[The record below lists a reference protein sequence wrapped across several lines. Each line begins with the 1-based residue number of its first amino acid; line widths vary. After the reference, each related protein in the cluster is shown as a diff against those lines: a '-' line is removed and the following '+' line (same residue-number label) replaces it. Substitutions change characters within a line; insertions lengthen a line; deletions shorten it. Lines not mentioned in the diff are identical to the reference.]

1 MPANHS
7 PAELLLRDMQ
17 GASLVIEPLT
27 DRILY
32 ANPACCRLL
41 GWRLEVLLEQRA
53 SRLWAHDLGALVT
66 FTEEVQ
72 VRGQAWRN
80 GLGLLDHNGEHLE
93 VEISGSHL
101 QHDDGPLL
109 GLLIQ
114 PRGQLDGLRG
124 LAEAERYQR
133 RGLLEWQGVERI
145 FRQFERENQLILG
158 AAGEGIYGVNCNGD
172 TTFVNPAAE
181 RILGW
186 HAEDL
191 IGHSIHDLIH
201 HHHPD
206 GNVYDGHTCPIY
218 AAFNDGEVHQVADEV
233 FWTKDGKPIP
243 VEYTSTPLRDDGELV
258 GAVVV
263 FRDISERLETER
275 RLRQAL
281 SEVQQLKQRLELENA
296 YLQEE
301 IRGEYA
307 QHDLVGRSAAMQQV
321 IHQIALVAP
330 TSANVLITGES
341 GTGKE
346 LIARAIHGNSGLSS
360 RPLIRVNCAAV
371 PRELFE
377 SEFFGHIRGAFTGAI
392 SDRVGRF
399 ELADGG
405 TLFLDEVGEIPLEL
419 QSKLLRVLQEQQL
432 ERVGDNRTRQVDVRV
447 IAATNRDLRKEVRAG
462 RFREDLYFRLNVFP
476 IESAPLRQRPE
487 DIPAL
492 AQHFLSSACRKLNR
506 QQPSLRLA
514 DIQRLQAYNWPGNIR
529 ELENLIE
536 RAVIISPGSRLQLDL
551 PSEKTSESI
560 AAQPAAQ
567 ETQILT
573 QGEQRRQLRENL
585 IAALTACAGKISGK
599 DGAARLL
606 ELKPTTLRSRLE
618 SFAIDPRDYKP
629 QSRRLQSHRLAEN
642 QTPR

>member
-1 MPANHS
+1 MPDPTAAS
-7 PAELLLRDMQ
+7 QLLMQ
-17 GASLVIEPLT
+17 HMQSASLVIDATL
-27 DRILY
+27 DRILH
-32 ANPACCRLL
+32 ANPACCALL
-41 GWRLEVLLEQRA
+41 GWPLDELLALRA

-72 VRGQAWRN
+72 VRGNAWRD
-80 GLGLLDHNGEHLE
+80 GLGLLHHDGERLE
-93 VEISGSHL
+93 VEIEGSRL
-101 QHDDGPLL
+101 THDGTTLL

-114 PRGQLDGLRG
+114 QRRRLDALRG

-133 RGLLEWQGVERI
+133 QGLLEWQGVERI
-145 FRQFERENQLILG
+145 FRQFERQNQLILG
-158 AAGEGIYGVNCNGD
+158 AAGEGIYGVNRNGE

-186 HAEDL
+186 RADDL
-191 IGHSIHDLIH
+191 IGHNIHDLIH

-206 GNVYDGHTCPIY
+206 GSTYDGHTCPIY

-233 FWTKDGKPIP
+233 FWNKDGKPIP
-243 VEYTSTPLRDDGELV
+243 VDYTSTPLRDDGELV

-321 IHQIALVAP
+321 IHQIELVAP
-330 TSANVLITGES
+330 TGANVLITGES

-346 LIARAIHGNSGLSS
+346 LIARAIHDNSGRSR

-377 SEFFGHIRGAFTGAI
+377 SEFFGHIRGAFTGALN
-392 SDRVGRF
+392 DRVGRF

-432 ERVGDNRTRQVDVRV
+432 ERVGDTRTRQVDVRV
-447 IAATNRDLRKEVRAG
+447 IAATNRDLRQEVRAG

-487 DIPAL
+487 DIPPL
-492 AQHFLSSACRKLNR
+492 AQHFLSRACRQLNR
-506 QQPSLRLA
+506 PEPSLRLA
-514 DIQRLQAYNWPGNIR
+514 DIQRLQAYSWPGNIR

-536 RAVIISPGSRLQLDL
+536 RAVIISPGTRLRLDL
-551 PSEKTSESI
+551 PNDSGNDAPS
-560 AAQPAAQ
+560 QPQVEQ
-567 ETQILT
+567 EMRIFT
-573 QGEQRRQLRENL
+573 QGEQRRQMRENL
-585 IAALTACAGKISGK
+585 IAALKACAGRISGK

-618 SFAIDPRDYKP
+618 SFAIDPRDYRP
-629 QSRRLQSHRLAEN
+629 RRSQPRRYETS

>member
-7 PAELLLRDMQ
+7 PAELMLRDMH

-41 GWRLEVLLEQRA
+41 GWRLEALLEQRA

-93 VEISGSHL
+93 VEISGSRL
-101 QHDDGPLL
+101 QHDHGPLL

-191 IGHSIHDLIH
+191 IGHNIHDLIH

-346 LIARAIHGNSGLSS
+346 LIARAIHDNSGLSS

-492 AQHFLSSACRKLNR
+492 AQHFLSSVCRKLNR
-506 QQPSLRLA
+506 PQPSLRLA

-536 RAVIISPGSRLQLDL
+536 RAVIISPGTRLQLDL
-551 PSEKTSESI
+551 PSEKTSEII

-618 SFAIDPRDYKP
+618 SFAIDPRDFKP
-629 QSRRLQSHRLAEN
+629 QPRRLKLRGHEGN

>member
-1 MPANHS
+1 MPDPNAAS
-7 PAELLLRDMQ
+7 QLLLQHMQ
-17 GASLVIEPLT
+17 SASLVIDAT
-27 DRILY
+27 HDRILH
-32 ANPACCRLL
+32 ANPACCALL
-41 GWRLEVLLEQRA
+41 GWPLDELLALRA

-72 VRGQAWRN
+72 VRGNAWRD
-80 GLGLLDHNGEHLE
+80 GLGLLHRDGERLE
-93 VEISGSHL
+93 VEIDGSRL
-101 QHDDGPLL
+101 EHDDVSLL

-114 PRGQLDGLRG
+114 QRRRLDALRG

-133 RGLLEWQGVERI
+133 QGLLEWQGVERI
-145 FRQFERENQLILG
+145 FRQFERQNQLILG
-158 AAGEGIYGVNCNGD
+158 AAGEGIYGVNRNGE

-186 HAEDL
+186 RADDL
-191 IGHSIHDLIH
+191 IGHNIHDLIH

-206 GNVYDGHTCPIY
+206 GSMYDGHTCPIY

-233 FWTKDGKPIP
+233 FWNKDGKPIP
-243 VEYTSTPLRDDGELV
+243 VDYTSTPLRDDGELV

-321 IHQIALVAP
+321 IHQIELVAP
-330 TSANVLITGES
+330 TGANVLITGES

-346 LIARAIHGNSGLSS
+346 LIARAIHDNSGRSR

-377 SEFFGHIRGAFTGAI
+377 SEFFGHIRGAFTGALN
-392 SDRVGRF
+392 DRVGRF

-432 ERVGDNRTRQVDVRV
+432 ERVGDTRTRQVDVRV
-447 IAATNRDLRKEVRAG
+447 IAATNRDLRQEVRAG

-487 DIPAL
+487 DIPPL
-492 AQHFLSSACRKLNR
+492 AQHFLSRACRQLNR
-506 QQPSLRLA
+506 PEPSLRLA
-514 DIQRLQAYNWPGNIR
+514 DIQRLQAYSWPGNIR

-536 RAVIISPGSRLQLDL
+536 RAVIISPGTRLRLDL
-551 PSEKTSESI
+551 PNDNGNDVPS
-560 AAQPAAQ
+560 QPQVEQ
-567 ETQILT
+567 EMRIFT
-573 QGEQRRQLRENL
+573 QGEQRQQMRENL
-585 IAALTACAGKISGK
+585 IAALKACAGRISGK

-618 SFAIDPRDYKP
+618 SFAIDPRDYRP
-629 QSRRLQSHRLAEN
+629 RRSQPRRYETS

>member
-1 MPANHS
+1 MPDPNATS
-7 PAELLLRDMQ
+7 QLLLQHMQ
-17 GASLVIEPLT
+17 SASLVIDPIH
-27 DRILY
+27 DRILH
-32 ANPACCRLL
+32 ANPACCALL
-41 GWRLEVLLEQRA
+41 GWPLDELLAQRA

-72 VRGQAWRN
+72 VRGAAWRD
-80 GLGLLDHNGEHLE
+80 GLGLLHRDGEPLE
-93 VEISGSHL
+93 VEIDGSRL
-101 QHDDGPLL
+101 EHDGASLL

-114 PRGQLDGLRG
+114 QRRRLDALRG

-133 RGLLEWQGVERI
+133 QGLLEWQGVERI
-145 FRQFERENQLILG
+145 FRQFERQNQLILG
-158 AAGEGIYGVNCNGD
+158 AAGEGIYGVNRNGE

-186 HAEDL
+186 RADDL
-191 IGHSIHDLIH
+191 IGHNIHDLIH

-206 GNVYDGHTCPIY
+206 GSTYDGHTCPIY

-233 FWTKDGKPIP
+233 FWNKDGKPIP
-243 VEYTSTPLRDDGELV
+243 VDYTSTPLRDDGELV

-321 IHQIALVAP
+321 IHQIELVAP
-330 TSANVLITGES
+330 TGANVLITGES

-346 LIARAIHGNSGLSS
+346 LIARAIHDNSGRSR
-360 RPLIRVNCAAV
+360 RPLIRVNCAAL

-377 SEFFGHIRGAFTGAI
+377 SEFFGHIRGAFTGALN
-392 SDRVGRF
+392 DRVGRF

-447 IAATNRDLRKEVRAG
+447 IAATNRDLRQEVRAG

-487 DIPAL
+487 DIPPL
-492 AQHFLSSACRKLNR
+492 AQHFLSRACRQLNR
-506 QQPSLRLA
+506 PEPSLRLA
-514 DIQRLQAYNWPGNIR
+514 DIQRLQAYSWPGNIR

-536 RAVIISPGSRLQLDL
+536 RAVIISPGTRLRLDL
-551 PSEKTSESI
+551 PNDNGNDAPSRP
-560 AAQPAAQ
+560 PAEQ
-567 ETQILT
+567 EMRIFT
-573 QGEQRRQLRENL
+573 QGEQRRQMRENL
-585 IAALTACAGKISGK
+585 IAALTACAGRISGK

-618 SFAIDPRDYKP
+618 SFAIDPRDYRP
-629 QSRRLQSHRLAEN
+629 GRSQPRRYETN

>member
-1 MPANHS
+1 MPDARTSAALFFQQMHIPCLIIA
-7 PAELLLRDMQ
+7 PA
-17 GASLVIEPLT
+17 S
-27 DRILY
+27 DRILH
-32 ANPACCRLL
+32 ANAAACRLL
-41 GWRLEVLLEQRA
+41 GWSDQALPAQRA
-53 SRLWAHDLGALVT
+53 SRLWAHDLGGLVT

-72 VRGQAWRN
+72 VRGHAWRDE
-80 GLGLLDHNGEHLE
+80 LGVQNCNAQRLE
-93 VEISGSHL
+93 VEISGSSL
-101 QHDDGPLL
+101 ESNDEALL

-114 PRGQLDGLRG
+114 ERRQLDGLRG

-133 RGLLEWQGVERI
+133 RGLLEWRGVERI
-145 FRQFERENQLILG
+145 FHQFERQNQLILG
-158 AAGEGIYGVNCNGD
+158 AAGEGIYGVNRKGE

-206 GNVYDGHTCPIY
+206 GSNYDGHTCPIY

-233 FWTKDGKPIP
+233 FWSKDGKPIP
-243 VEYTSTPLRDDGELV
+243 VEYTSTPLRDDGEPL
-258 GAVVV
+258 GAVVA
-263 FRDISERLETER
+263 FRYISARLESER

-281 SEVQQLKQRLELENA
+281 SEVQQLQQRLELENA

-301 IRGEYA
+301 IRGDYA
-307 QHDLVGRSAAMQQV
+307 QHNLVGRSAAMQQV
-321 IHQIALVAP
+321 IRQIELVAP
-330 TSANVLITGES
+330 TGANVLISGES

-346 LIARAIHGNSGLSS
+346 LIARAIHDNSGRRS

-371 PRELFE
+371 PRDLFE

-392 SDRVGRF
+392 NDRVGRF

-432 ERVGDNRTRQVDVRV
+432 ERVGDTRTRQVDVRV
-447 IAATNRDLRKEVRAG
+447 IAATNRDLRHEVRDG

-476 IESAPLRQRPE
+476 IESAPLRQRLE

-492 AQHFLSSACRKLNR
+492 AQHFLSRVCRQLNR
-506 QQPSLRLA
+506 PQPSLRLA
-514 DIQRLQAYNWPGNIR
+514 DIQRLQAYSWPGNIR

-536 RAVIISPGSRLQLDL
+536 RAMIISPGTRLRLDL
-551 PSEKTSESI
+551 PSDGG
-560 AAQPAAQ
+560 AAHMTAPPADQDAR
-567 ETQILT
+567 ILT
-573 QGEQRRQLRENL
+573 QGEQRKQLRDNL
-585 IAALTACAGKISGK
+585 IAALTACAGKVSGK

-629 QSRRLQSHRLAEN
+629 QPRRPKTA
-642 QTPR
+642 

>member
-1 MPANHS
+1 MPDPTAAS
-7 PAELLLRDMQ
+7 QLLMQ
-17 GASLVIEPLT
+17 HMQSASLVIDAT
-27 DRILY
+27 HDRILH
-32 ANPACCRLL
+32 ANPACCALL
-41 GWRLEVLLEQRA
+41 GWPLDELLALRA
-53 SRLWAHDLGALVT
+53 SRLCAHDLGALVT

-72 VRGQAWRN
+72 VRGNAWRD
-80 GLGLLDHNGEHLE
+80 GLELLHRDGERLK
-93 VEISGSHL
+93 VEIDGSRL
-101 QHDDGPLL
+101 THDGTTLL

-114 PRGQLDGLRG
+114 QRRRLDALRG

-133 RGLLEWQGVERI
+133 QGLLEWQGVERI
-145 FRQFERENQLILG
+145 FRQFERQNQLILG
-158 AAGEGIYGVNCNGD
+158 AAGEGIYGVNRNGE

-186 HAEDL
+186 RADDL
-191 IGHSIHDLIH
+191 IGHNIHDLIH

-206 GNVYDGHTCPIY
+206 GSTYDGHTCPIY

-233 FWTKDGKPIP
+233 FWNKDGKPIP
-243 VEYTSTPLRDDGELV
+243 VDYTSTPLRDDGELV

-321 IHQIALVAP
+321 IHQIELVAP
-330 TSANVLITGES
+330 TGANVLITGES

-346 LIARAIHGNSGLSS
+346 LIARAIHDNSGRSR

-377 SEFFGHIRGAFTGAI
+377 SEFFGHIRGAFTGALN
-392 SDRVGRF
+392 DRVGRF

-432 ERVGDNRTRQVDVRV
+432 ERVGDTRTRQVDVRV
-447 IAATNRDLRKEVRAG
+447 IAATNRDLRQEVRAG

-487 DIPAL
+487 DIPPL
-492 AQHFLSSACRKLNR
+492 AQHFLSRACRQLNR
-506 QQPSLRLA
+506 PEPSLRLA
-514 DIQRLQAYNWPGNIR
+514 DIQRLQAYSWPGNIR

-536 RAVIISPGSRLQLDL
+536 RAVIISPGTRLRLDL
-551 PSEKTSESI
+551 PNDSGNDAPS
-560 AAQPAAQ
+560 QPQVEQ
-567 ETQILT
+567 EMRIFT
-573 QGEQRRQLRENL
+573 QGEQRRQMRENL
-585 IAALTACAGKISGK
+585 IAALKACAGRISGK

-618 SFAIDPRDYKP
+618 SFAIDPRDYRP
-629 QSRRLQSHRLAEN
+629 RRSQPRRYETS

>member
-1 MPANHS
+1 MPDPNAAS
-7 PAELLLRDMQ
+7 QLLLQHMQ
-17 GASLVIEPLT
+17 SASLVIDPIH
-27 DRILY
+27 DRILH
-32 ANPACCRLL
+32 ANPACCALL
-41 GWRLEVLLEQRA
+41 DWPLDELLALRA

-72 VRGQAWRN
+72 VRGNAWRD
-80 GLGLLDHNGEHLE
+80 GLGLLRRDGERLE
-93 VEISGSHL
+93 VEIDGSRL
-101 QHDDGPLL
+101 EHDGVILL

-114 PRGQLDGLRG
+114 QRRRLDALRG

-133 RGLLEWQGVERI
+133 QGLLEWQGVERI
-145 FRQFERENQLILG
+145 FRQFERQNQLILG
-158 AAGEGIYGVNCNGD
+158 AAGEGIYGVNRNGE

-186 HAEDL
+186 RADDL
-191 IGHSIHDLIH
+191 IGHNIHDLIH

-206 GNVYDGHTCPIY
+206 GSTYDGHTCPIY

-233 FWTKDGKPIP
+233 FWNKDGKPIP
-243 VEYTSTPLRDDGELV
+243 VDYTSTPLRDDGELV

-321 IHQIALVAP
+321 IHQIELVAP
-330 TSANVLITGES
+330 TGANVLITGES

-346 LIARAIHGNSGLSS
+346 LIARAIHDNSGRSR

-377 SEFFGHIRGAFTGAI
+377 SEFFGHIRGAFTGALN
-392 SDRVGRF
+392 DRVGRF

-432 ERVGDNRTRQVDVRV
+432 ERVGDTRTRQVDVRV
-447 IAATNRDLRKEVRAG
+447 IAATNRDLRQEVRAG

-487 DIPAL
+487 DIPPL
-492 AQHFLSSACRKLNR
+492 AQHFLSRACRQLNR
-506 QQPSLRLA
+506 PEPSLRLA
-514 DIQRLQAYNWPGNIR
+514 DIQRLQAYSWPGNIR

-536 RAVIISPGSRLQLDL
+536 RAVIISPGTRLRLDL
-551 PSEKTSESI
+551 PNDNGNDAPSRPPVE
-560 AAQPAAQ
+560 Q
-567 ETQILT
+567 EMRIFT
-573 QGEQRRQLRENL
+573 QGEQRRQMRENL
-585 IAALTACAGKISGK
+585 IAALTACAGRISGK

-618 SFAIDPRDYKP
+618 SFAIDPRDYRP
-629 QSRRLQSHRLAEN
+629 GRSQPRRYETN

>member
-1 MPANHS
+1 MPDPNAAS
-7 PAELLLRDMQ
+7 QLLLQHMQ
-17 GASLVIEPLT
+17 SASLVIDPIH
-27 DRILY
+27 DRILH
-32 ANPACCRLL
+32 ANPACCALL
-41 GWRLEVLLEQRA
+41 GWPLDELLAQRA

-72 VRGQAWRN
+72 VRGNAWRD
-80 GLGLLDHNGEHLE
+80 GLGLLHRDGERLE
-93 VEISGSHL
+93 VEIEGSRL
-101 QHDDGPLL
+101 EHDGTILL

-114 PRGQLDGLRG
+114 QRRRLDALRG

-133 RGLLEWQGVERI
+133 QGLLEWQGVERI
-145 FRQFERENQLILG
+145 FRQFERQNQLILG
-158 AAGEGIYGVNCNGD
+158 AAGEGIYGVNRNGE

-186 HAEDL
+186 RADDL
-191 IGHSIHDLIH
+191 IGHNIHDLIH

-206 GNVYDGHTCPIY
+206 GSTYDGHTCPIY

-233 FWTKDGKPIP
+233 FWNKAGKPIP
-243 VEYTSTPLRDDGELV
+243 VDYTSTPLRDDGELV

-281 SEVQQLKQRLELENA
+281 REVQQLKQRLELENA

-321 IHQIALVAP
+321 IHQIELVAP
-330 TSANVLITGES
+330 TGANVLITGES

-346 LIARAIHGNSGLSS
+346 LIARAIHDNSGRSR

-377 SEFFGHIRGAFTGAI
+377 SEFFGHIRGAFTGALN
-392 SDRVGRF
+392 DRVGRF

-432 ERVGDNRTRQVDVRV
+432 ERVGDTRTRQVDVRV
-447 IAATNRDLRKEVRAG
+447 IAATNRDLRQEVRAG

-487 DIPAL
+487 DIPPL
-492 AQHFLSSACRKLNR
+492 AQHFLSRACRQLNR
-506 QQPSLRLA
+506 PEPSLRLA
-514 DIQRLQAYNWPGNIR
+514 DIQRLQAYSWPGNIR

-536 RAVIISPGSRLQLDL
+536 RAVIISPGTRLRLDL
-551 PSEKTSESI
+551 PNDNGNEAPS
-560 AAQPAAQ
+560 QPPVEQ
-567 ETQILT
+567 KMRIFT
-573 QGEQRRQLRENL
+573 QGEQRRQMRENL
-585 IAALTACAGKISGK
+585 IAALTACAGRISGK

-618 SFAIDPRDYKP
+618 SFAIDPRDYRP
-629 QSRRLQSHRLAEN
+629 GRSQPRRYETS

>member
-1 MPANHS
+1 
-7 PAELLLRDMQ
+7 
-17 GASLVIEPLT
+17 
-27 DRILY
+27 
-32 ANPACCRLL
+32 
-41 GWRLEVLLEQRA
+41 
-53 SRLWAHDLGALVT
+53 
-66 FTEEVQ
+66 
-72 VRGQAWRN
+72 
-80 GLGLLDHNGEHLE
+80 
-93 VEISGSHL
+93 
-101 QHDDGPLL
+101 
-109 GLLIQ
+109 
-114 PRGQLDGLRG
+114 
-124 LAEAERYQR
+124 
-133 RGLLEWQGVERI
+133 
-145 FRQFERENQLILG
+145 
-158 AAGEGIYGVNCNGD
+158 
-172 TTFVNPAAE
+172 
-181 RILGW
+181 
-186 HAEDL
+186 
-191 IGHSIHDLIH
+191 
-201 HHHPD
+201 
-206 GNVYDGHTCPIY
+206 
-218 AAFNDGEVHQVADEV
+218 
-233 FWTKDGKPIP
+233 
-243 VEYTSTPLRDDGELV
+243 
-258 GAVVV
+258 
-263 FRDISERLETER
+263 
-275 RLRQAL
+275 
-281 SEVQQLKQRLELENA
+281 
-296 YLQEE
+296 
-301 IRGEYA
+301 
-307 QHDLVGRSAAMQQV
+307 
-321 IHQIALVAP
+321 
-330 TSANVLITGES
+330 
-341 GTGKE
+341 
-346 LIARAIHGNSGLSS
+346 
-360 RPLIRVNCAAV
+360 VNCAAV

-492 AQHFLSSACRKLNR
+492 AQHFLSSVCRKLNR
-506 QQPSLRLA
+506 PQPSLRLA

-536 RAVIISPGSRLQLDL
+536 RAVIISPGTRLQLDL
-551 PSEKTSESI
+551 PSEKTSEII

-618 SFAIDPRDYKP
+618 SFAIDPRDFKP
-629 QSRRLQSHRLAEN
+629 QPRRLKLRGHEGN

>member
-1 MPANHS
+1 MPDTNAAS
-7 PAELLLRDMQ
+7 QLLLQHMQ
-17 GASLVIEPLT
+17 SASLVIDPIH
-27 DRILY
+27 DRILH
-32 ANPACCRLL
+32 ANPACCTLL
-41 GWRLEVLLEQRA
+41 GWSLDELLVLRA

-72 VRGQAWRN
+72 VRGAAWRD
-80 GLGLLDHNGEHLE
+80 GLGLLRRDGERLE
-93 VEISGSHL
+93 VEIDGSRL
-101 QHDDGPLL
+101 EHDGANLL

-114 PRGQLDGLRG
+114 QRRRLDALRG

-133 RGLLEWQGVERI
+133 QGLLEWQGVERI
-145 FRQFERENQLILG
+145 FRQFERQNQLILG
-158 AAGEGIYGVNCNGD
+158 AAGEGIYGVNRNGE

-186 HAEDL
+186 RADDL
-191 IGHSIHDLIH
+191 IGHNIHDLIH

-206 GNVYDGHTCPIY
+206 GSTYDGHTCPIY

-233 FWTKDGKPIP
+233 FWNKDGKPIP
-243 VEYTSTPLRDDGELV
+243 VDYTSTPLRDDGELV

-321 IHQIALVAP
+321 IHQIELVAP
-330 TSANVLITGES
+330 TGANVLITGES

-346 LIARAIHGNSGLSS
+346 LIARAIHDNSGRSR

-377 SEFFGHIRGAFTGAI
+377 SEFFGHIRGAFTGALN
-392 SDRVGRF
+392 DRVGRF

-432 ERVGDNRTRQVDVRV
+432 ERVGDTRTRQVDVRV
-447 IAATNRDLRKEVRAG
+447 IAATNRDLRQEVRAG

-487 DIPAL
+487 DIPPL
-492 AQHFLSSACRKLNR
+492 AQHFLSRACRQLNR
-506 QQPSLRLA
+506 PEPSLRLA
-514 DIQRLQAYNWPGNIR
+514 DIQRLQAYSWPGNIR

-536 RAVIISPGSRLQLDL
+536 RAVIISPGTRLRLDL
-551 PSEKTSESI
+551 PNDSGNDAPS
-560 AAQPAAQ
+560 QPQVEQ
-567 ETQILT
+567 EMRIFT
-573 QGEQRRQLRENL
+573 QGEQRRQMRENL
-585 IAALTACAGKISGK
+585 IAALKACAGRISGK

-618 SFAIDPRDYKP
+618 SFAIDPRDYRP
-629 QSRRLQSHRLAEN
+629 RRSQPRRYETS

>member
-1 MPANHS
+1 MPSHTS
-7 PAELLLRDMQ
+7 PADLLLHHMQ
-17 GASLVIEPLT
+17 GATLVIEPLG
-27 DRILY
+27 DRILH

-41 GWRLEVLLEQRA
+41 GWSLEELLEQRA

-72 VRGQAWRN
+72 VRGQAWQDAI
-80 GLGLLDHNGEHLE
+80 GLLARDGQRLD
-93 VEISGSHL
+93 VEISGSRL
-101 QHDDGPLL
+101 DGEDRPLL

-114 PRGQLDGLRG
+114 ERRRLDALRG

-133 RGLLEWQGVERI
+133 QGLLEWRGVERI
-145 FRQFERENQLILG
+145 FRQFERQNHLILG
-158 AAGEGIYGVNCNGD
+158 AAGEGIYGVNRNGE

-186 HAEDL
+186 RAEDL
-191 IGHSIHDLIH
+191 IGHSIHELIH

-206 GNVYDGHTCPIY
+206 GRTYGGHSCPIY
-218 AAFNDGEVHQVADEV
+218 AAFHDGEVHQVDDEV
-233 FWTKDGKPIP
+233 FWNKQGQPIP

-263 FRDISERLETER
+263 FRDISQRLETER

-281 SEVQQLKQRLELENA
+281 SEVERLKQRLELENA

-307 QHDLVGRSAAMQQV
+307 RHDLVGRSAAMQQV
-321 IHQIALVAP
+321 IRQIELVAP
-330 TSANVLITGES
+330 TGANVLITGES

-346 LIARAIHGNSGLSS
+346 LIARAIHDNSSRCQ

-377 SEFFGHIRGAFTGAI
+377 SEFFGHVRGAFTGALHE
-392 SDRVGRF
+392 RVGRF

-447 IAATNRDLRKEVRAG
+447 IAATNRDLRQEVRAG

-476 IESAPLRQRPE
+476 IESAPLRQRLE

-492 AQHFLSSACRKLNR
+492 AQHFIGRSCRQLNR
-506 QQPSLRLA
+506 PQPPLRLA
-514 DIQRLQAYNWPGNIR
+514 DIQRLQAYSWPGNIR

-536 RAVIISPGSRLQLDL
+536 RTLIISPGARLRLDL
-551 PSEKTSESI
+551 PCDSPEG
-560 AAQPAAQ
+560 APVPAPGEQDAR
-567 ETQILT
+567 ILT
-573 QGEQRRQLRENL
+573 QGEQRRQMRENL
-585 IAALTACAGKISGK
+585 IAALSACAGKISGT
-599 DGAARLL
+599 DGAAQLL
-606 ELKPTTLRSRLE
+606 ELKPSTLRSRLE

-629 QSRRLQSHRLAEN
+629 QSRRRAAS
-642 QTPR
+642 QTSR

>member
-1 MPANHS
+1 MPDPNAAS
-7 PAELLLRDMQ
+7 QLLLQHMQ
-17 GASLVIEPLT
+17 SASLVIDPIH
-27 DRILY
+27 DRILH
-32 ANPACCRLL
+32 ANPACCALL
-41 GWRLEVLLEQRA
+41 GWPLDELLAQRA

-72 VRGQAWRN
+72 VRGNAWRD
-80 GLGLLDHNGEHLE
+80 GLGLLHRDGERLE
-93 VEISGSHL
+93 VEIEGSRL
-101 QHDDGPLL
+101 EHDGTILL

-114 PRGQLDGLRG
+114 QRRRLDALRG

-133 RGLLEWQGVERI
+133 QGLLEWQGVERI
-145 FRQFERENQLILG
+145 FRQFERQNQLILG
-158 AAGEGIYGVNCNGD
+158 AAGEGIYGVNRNGE

-186 HAEDL
+186 RADDL
-191 IGHSIHDLIH
+191 IGHNIHDLIH

-206 GNVYDGHTCPIY
+206 GSTYDGHTCPIY

-233 FWTKDGKPIP
+233 FWNKDGKPIP
-243 VEYTSTPLRDDGELV
+243 VDYTSTPLRDDGELV

-321 IHQIALVAP
+321 IHQIELVAP
-330 TSANVLITGES
+330 TGANVLITGES

-346 LIARAIHGNSGLSS
+346 LIARAIHDNSGRSR

-377 SEFFGHIRGAFTGAI
+377 SEFFGHIRGAFTGALN
-392 SDRVGRF
+392 DRVGRF

-432 ERVGDNRTRQVDVRV
+432 ERVGDTRTRQVDVRV
-447 IAATNRDLRKEVRAG
+447 IAATNRDLRQEVRAG

-487 DIPAL
+487 DIPPL
-492 AQHFLSSACRKLNR
+492 AQHFLSRACRQLNR
-506 QQPSLRLA
+506 PEPSLRLA
-514 DIQRLQAYNWPGNIR
+514 DIQRLQAYSWPGNIR

-536 RAVIISPGSRLQLDL
+536 RAVIISPGTRLRLDL
-551 PSEKTSESI
+551 PNDNGNDVPS
-560 AAQPAAQ
+560 QPQVEQ
-567 ETQILT
+567 EMRIFT
-573 QGEQRRQLRENL
+573 QGEQRRQMRENL
-585 IAALTACAGKISGK
+585 IAALTACAGRISGK

-618 SFAIDPRDYKP
+618 SFAIDPRDYRP
-629 QSRRLQSHRLAEN
+629 GRSQPRRYETS

>member
-41 GWRLEVLLEQRA
+41 GWRLEALLEQRA

-80 GLGLLDHNGEHLE
+80 GLGLLDKNTQQLE
-93 VEISGSHL
+93 VEISGSRL

-114 PRGQLDGLRG
+114 RRGQLDGLRG

-145 FRQFERENQLILG
+145 FRQFERQNQLILG
-158 AAGEGIYGVNCNGD
+158 AAGEGIYGVNRNGD
-172 TTFVNPAAE
+172 TSFVNPAAE

-191 IGHSIHDLIH
+191 IGHNIHDLIH

-233 FWTKDGKPIP
+233 FWTKGGKPIP

-321 IHQIALVAP
+321 THQIALVAP

-346 LIARAIHGNSGLSS
+346 LIARAIHDSSGLSS

-377 SEFFGHIRGAFTGAI
+377 SEFFGHVRGAFTGAI

-432 ERVGDNRTRQVDVRV
+432 ERVGENRTRQVDVRV
-447 IAATNRDLRKEVRAG
+447 IAATNRDLRKEVHAG

-506 QQPSLRLA
+506 PQPSLRLA
-514 DIQRLQAYNWPGNIR
+514 DIQCLQAYSWPGNIR

-536 RAVIISPGSRLQLDL
+536 RAVIISPGTRLQLDL
-551 PSEKTSESI
+551 PNDKTSDKTNGAQS
-560 AAQPAAQ
+560 AQPAAQ
-567 ETQILT
+567 KTQILT

-585 IAALTACAGKISGK
+585 IAALTACAGKVSGK

-618 SFAIDPRDYKP
+618 SFAIDPRDYRP
-629 QSRRLQSHRLAEN
+629 PPRRSQSRRPNAS
-642 QTPR
+642 

>member
-1 MPANHS
+1 MPDPNAAS
-7 PAELLLRDMQ
+7 QLLMQ
-17 GASLVIEPLT
+17 HMQSASLVIDAT
-27 DRILY
+27 HDRILH
-32 ANPACCRLL
+32 ANPACCALL
-41 GWRLEVLLEQRA
+41 GWPLDELLALRA

-72 VRGQAWRN
+72 VRGNAWRD
-80 GLGLLDHNGEHLE
+80 GLGLLHRDGERLE
-93 VEISGSHL
+93 VEIDGSRL
-101 QHDDGPLL
+101 EHDDVSLL

-114 PRGQLDGLRG
+114 QRRRLDALRG

-133 RGLLEWQGVERI
+133 QGLLEWQGVERI
-145 FRQFERENQLILG
+145 FRQFERQNQLILG
-158 AAGEGIYGVNCNGD
+158 AAGEGIYGVNRNGE

-186 HAEDL
+186 RADDL
-191 IGHSIHDLIH
+191 IGHNIHDLIH

-206 GNVYDGHTCPIY
+206 GSTYDGHTCPIY

-233 FWTKDGKPIP
+233 FWNKDGKPIP
-243 VEYTSTPLRDDGELV
+243 VDYTSTPLRDDGELV

-321 IHQIALVAP
+321 IHQIELVAP
-330 TSANVLITGES
+330 TGANVLITGES

-346 LIARAIHGNSGLSS
+346 LIARAIHDNSGRSR

-377 SEFFGHIRGAFTGAI
+377 SEFFGHIRGAFTGALN
-392 SDRVGRF
+392 DRVGRF

-432 ERVGDNRTRQVDVRV
+432 ERVGDTRTRQVDVRV
-447 IAATNRDLRKEVRAG
+447 IAATNRDLRQEVRAG

-476 IESAPLRQRPE
+476 IESAPLRKRPE
-487 DIPAL
+487 DIPPL
-492 AQHFLSSACRKLNR
+492 AQHFLSRACRQLNR
-506 QQPSLRLA
+506 PEPSLRLA
-514 DIQRLQAYNWPGNIR
+514 DIQRLQAYSWPGNIR

-536 RAVIISPGSRLQLDL
+536 RAVIISPGTRLRLDL
-551 PSEKTSESI
+551 PNDNGNDVPS
-560 AAQPAAQ
+560 QPQVEQ
-567 ETQILT
+567 EMRIFT
-573 QGEQRRQLRENL
+573 QGEQRQQMRENL
-585 IAALTACAGKISGK
+585 IAALKACAGRISGK

-618 SFAIDPRDYKP
+618 SFAIDPRDYRP
-629 QSRRLQSHRLAEN
+629 RRSQPRRYETS

>member
-1 MPANHS
+1 MPAPYS
-7 PAELLLRDMQ
+7 AAELFFQDTHCACLIIAPAD
-17 GASLVIEPLT
+17 
-27 DRILY
+27 DRILQ
-32 ANPACCRLL
+32 ANAACAQLL
-41 GWRLEVLLEQRA
+41 GWSVEALLEQRA

-72 VRGQAWRN
+72 VRGQAWRDN
-80 GLGLLDHNGEHLE
+80 LGLLDCNAQCLE
-93 VEISGSHL
+93 VEISGSL
-101 QHDDGPLL
+101 LNSANGLLL

-114 PRGQLDGLRG
+114 ERRHLDGLRG

-145 FRQFERENQLILG
+145 FHQFERQNQLILG
-158 AAGEGIYGVNCNGD
+158 AAGEGIYGVNCQGE

-186 HAEDL
+186 RAEDL
-191 IGHSIHDLIH
+191 IGHNIHELIH
-201 HHHPD
+201 HHRAD
-206 GNVYDGHTCPIY
+206 GSAYENHTCSIY

-233 FWTKDGKPIP
+233 FWSREGKPIP

-263 FRDISERLETER
+263 FRDISERLESEQ

-307 QHDLVGRSAAMQQV
+307 QHDLVGRSAAMHQV
-321 IHQIALVAP
+321 INQIALVAP
-330 TSANVLITGES
+330 TGANVLITGES

-346 LIARAIHGNSGLSS
+346 LVARAIHSNSDRRQ

-371 PRELFE
+371 PRDLFE
-377 SEFFGHIRGAFTGAI
+377 SEFFGHIRGAFTGALN
-392 SDRVGRF
+392 DRVGRF

-432 ERVGDNRTRQVDVRV
+432 ERVGENRTRQVDVRV
-447 IAATNRDLRKEVRAG
+447 IAATNRDLRKEVQAG

-487 DIPAL
+487 DIPVL
-492 AQHFLSSACRKLNR
+492 AQHFLRSACRKLNR
-506 QQPSLRLA
+506 PEPSLRLA
-514 DIQRLQAYNWPGNIR
+514 DIQRLQDYSWPGNIR

-536 RAVIISPGSRLQLDL
+536 RALIISSGSRLQLDL
-551 PSEKTSESI
+551 PSDKADKASTAEPTE
-560 AAQPAAQ
+560 Q
-567 ETQILT
+567 ETRILT
-573 QGEQRRQLRENL
+573 QSEQRKQLRENL
-585 IAALTACAGKISGK
+585 IAALNACAGRISGR

-629 QSRRLQSHRLAEN
+629 QSRRRSAS
-642 QTPR
+642 

>member
-1 MPANHS
+1 MPDNHS
-7 PAELLLRDMQ
+7 PADLLLRDMHR
-17 GASLVIEPLT
+17 AALIIEPQT
-27 DRILY
+27 DRILL

-41 GWRLEVLLEQRA
+41 GWDHDALLGQRA

-72 VRGQAWRN
+72 VRGQAWRD
-80 GLGLLDHNGEHLE
+80 GLGLQDKHGRHLD

-101 QHDDGPLL
+101 ARPGSPLL

-114 PRGQLDGLRG
+114 ERQQLDSLRG

-145 FRQFERENQLILG
+145 FLQFERQNQLILG
-158 AAGEGIYGVNCNGD
+158 AAGEGIYGVNRAGE

-186 HAEDL
+186 RAEDL
-191 IGHSIHDLIH
+191 IGHNIHDLIH

-206 GNVYDGHTCPIY
+206 GSPYDGHTCPIY
-218 AAFNDGEVHQVADEV
+218 AAFNDGEVHQVADEL
-233 FWTKDGKPIP
+233 FWNKDGKPIP

-307 QHDLVGRSAAMQQV
+307 QHNLVGRSAAMQQV
-321 IHQIALVAP
+321 IHQIELVAP
-330 TSANVLITGES
+330 TGANVLITGES

-346 LIARAIHGNSGLSS
+346 LIARAIHDNSSRSS

-377 SEFFGHIRGAFTGAI
+377 SEFFGHIRGAFTGALN
-392 SDRVGRF
+392 DRVGRF

-447 IAATNRDLRKEVRAG
+447 IAATNRDLRQEVRAG
-462 RFREDLYFRLNVFP
+462 GFREDLYFRLNVFP
-476 IESAPLRQRPE
+476 IESAPLRQRAE

-492 AQHFLSSACRKLNR
+492 AQHFLERVCRKLNR
-506 QQPSLRLA
+506 PQPSLRLA
-514 DIQRLQAYNWPGNIR
+514 DIQRLQAYSWPGNIR

-536 RAVIISPGSRLQLDL
+536 RAVIISPSTRLRLDL
-551 PSEKTSESI
+551 PSDDGV
-560 AAQPAAQ
+560 APMVAQPADQ
-567 ETQILT
+567 DMRILT
-573 QGEQRRQLRENL
+573 QGEQRRHLRDNL

-629 QSRRLQSHRLAEN
+629 QSRRPNAN

>member
-1 MPANHS
+1 MPDPNAAS
-7 PAELLLRDMQ
+7 QLLMQ
-17 GASLVIEPLT
+17 HMQSASLVIDAT
-27 DRILY
+27 HDRILH
-32 ANPACCRLL
+32 ANPACCALL
-41 GWRLEVLLEQRA
+41 GWPLDELLALRA

-72 VRGQAWRN
+72 VRGNAWRD
-80 GLGLLDHNGEHLE
+80 GLGLLHRDGEPLE
-93 VEISGSHL
+93 VEIDGSRL
-101 QHDDGPLL
+101 EHDDASLL

-114 PRGQLDGLRG
+114 QRRRLDALRG

-133 RGLLEWQGVERI
+133 QGLLEWQGVERI
-145 FRQFERENQLILG
+145 FRQFERQNQLILG
-158 AAGEGIYGVNCNGD
+158 AAGEGIYGVNRNGE

-186 HAEDL
+186 RADDL
-191 IGHSIHDLIH
+191 IGHNIHDLIH

-206 GNVYDGHTCPIY
+206 GSTYDGHTCPIY

-233 FWTKDGKPIP
+233 FWNKDGKPIP
-243 VEYTSTPLRDDGELV
+243 VDYTSTPLRDDGELV

-321 IHQIALVAP
+321 IHQIELVAP
-330 TSANVLITGES
+330 TGANVLITGES

-346 LIARAIHGNSGLSS
+346 LIARAIHDNSGRSR

-377 SEFFGHIRGAFTGAI
+377 SEFFGHIRGAFTGALN
-392 SDRVGRF
+392 DRVGRF

-432 ERVGDNRTRQVDVRV
+432 ERVGDTRTRQVDVRV
-447 IAATNRDLRKEVRAG
+447 IAATNRDLRQEVRAG

-487 DIPAL
+487 DIPPL
-492 AQHFLSSACRKLNR
+492 AQHFLSRACRQLNR
-506 QQPSLRLA
+506 PEPSLRLA
-514 DIQRLQAYNWPGNIR
+514 DIQRLQAYSWPGNIR

-536 RAVIISPGSRLQLDL
+536 RAVIISPGTRLRLDL
-551 PSEKTSESI
+551 PNDNGNDTPS
-560 AAQPAAQ
+560 QPQVEQ
-567 ETQILT
+567 EMRIFT
-573 QGEQRRQLRENL
+573 QGEQRQQMRENL
-585 IAALTACAGKISGK
+585 IAALKACAGRISGK

-618 SFAIDPRDYKP
+618 SFAIDPRDYRP
-629 QSRRLQSHRLAEN
+629 RRSQPRRYETS

>member
-1 MPANHS
+1 MPDPNAAS
-7 PAELLLRDMQ
+7 LLLLQHMQ
-17 GASLVIEPLT
+17 SASLVIDPTL
-27 DRILY
+27 DRILH
-32 ANPACCRLL
+32 ANPACCALL
-41 GWRLEVLLEQRA
+41 GCPLEELLALRA

-72 VRGQAWRN
+72 LRGNAWRDS
-80 GLGLLDHNGEHLE
+80 LGLLRRNGERLE
-93 VEISGSHL
+93 VEIDGSRLEH
-101 QHDDGPLL
+101 GGATLL

-114 PRGQLDGLRG
+114 QRRRLDALRG

-133 RGLLEWQGVERI
+133 QGLLDWQGVERI
-145 FRQFERENQLILG
+145 FRQFERQNHLILG
-158 AAGEGIYGVNCNGD
+158 AAGEGIYGVNRKGE

-186 HAEDL
+186 RAEDL
-191 IGHSIHDLIH
+191 IGHNIHDLIH

-206 GNVYDGHTCPIY
+206 GSTYDGHTCPIY

-233 FWTKDGKPIP
+233 FWNKDGKPIP
-243 VEYTSTPLRDDGELV
+243 VDYTSTPLRDDGELV

-263 FRDISERLETER
+263 FRDIRERLETER

-301 IRGEYA
+301 IRGKYA

-321 IHQIALVAP
+321 IHQIELVAP
-330 TSANVLITGES
+330 TGANVLITGES

-346 LIARAIHGNSGLSS
+346 LIARAIHDNSGRSR

-377 SEFFGHIRGAFTGAI
+377 SEFFGHIRGAFTGALN
-392 SDRVGRF
+392 DRVGRF

-432 ERVGDNRTRQVDVRV
+432 ERVGDTRTRQVDVRV
-447 IAATNRDLRKEVRAG
+447 IAATNRDLRQEVRAG

-487 DIPAL
+487 DIPPL
-492 AQHFLSSACRKLNR
+492 AQHFLSRACRQLNR
-506 QQPSLRLA
+506 AEPSLRLA
-514 DIQRLQAYNWPGNIR
+514 DIQRLQAYSWPGNIR

-536 RAVIISPGSRLQLDL
+536 RAVIISPGTRLRLDL
-551 PSEKTSESI
+551 PNDNVNDAPSQ
-560 AAQPAAQ
+560 QPIEQ
-567 ETQILT
+567 EMRIFT
-573 QGEQRRQLRENL
+573 QGEQRRQMRENL
-585 IAALTACAGKISGK
+585 IAALTACAGRISGK

-618 SFAIDPRDYKP
+618 SFAIDPRDYRP
-629 QSRRLQSHRLAEN
+629 GRSQPRRYETN

>member
-1 MPANHS
+1 MPDPNAAS
-7 PAELLLRDMQ
+7 QLLLQHMQ
-17 GASLVIEPLT
+17 SASLVIDPIH
-27 DRILY
+27 DRILHT
-32 ANPACCRLL
+32 NPACCSLL
-41 GWRLEVLLEQRA
+41 GWPLDELLALRA

-72 VRGQAWRN
+72 VRGNAWRD
-80 GLGLLDHNGEHLE
+80 GLGLLRRDGERLE
-93 VEISGSHL
+93 VEIDGSRL
-101 QHDDGPLL
+101 EHDGVILL

-114 PRGQLDGLRG
+114 QRRRLDALRG

-133 RGLLEWQGVERI
+133 QGLLEWQGVERI
-145 FRQFERENQLILG
+145 FRQFERQNQLILG
-158 AAGEGIYGVNCNGD
+158 AAGEGIYGVNRNGE

-186 HAEDL
+186 RADDL
-191 IGHSIHDLIH
+191 IGHNIHDLIH

-206 GNVYDGHTCPIY
+206 GSTYDGHTCPIY

-233 FWTKDGKPIP
+233 FWNKDGKPIP
-243 VEYTSTPLRDDGELV
+243 VDYTSTPLRDDGELV

-321 IHQIALVAP
+321 IHQIELVAP
-330 TSANVLITGES
+330 TGANVLITGES

-346 LIARAIHGNSGLSS
+346 LIARAIHDNSGRSR

-377 SEFFGHIRGAFTGAI
+377 SEFFGHIRGAFTGALN
-392 SDRVGRF
+392 DRVGRF

-432 ERVGDNRTRQVDVRV
+432 ERVGDTRTRQVDVRV
-447 IAATNRDLRKEVRAG
+447 IAATNRDLRQEVRAG

-487 DIPAL
+487 DIPPL
-492 AQHFLSSACRKLNR
+492 AQHFLSRACRQLNR
-506 QQPSLRLA
+506 PEPSLRLA
-514 DIQRLQAYNWPGNIR
+514 DIQRLQAYSWPGNIR

-536 RAVIISPGSRLQLDL
+536 RAVIISPGTRLRLDL
-551 PSEKTSESI
+551 PNDSGNDAPS
-560 AAQPAAQ
+560 QPQVEQ
-567 ETQILT
+567 EMRIFT
-573 QGEQRRQLRENL
+573 QGEQRRQMRENL
-585 IAALTACAGKISGK
+585 IAALKACAGRISGK

-618 SFAIDPRDYKP
+618 SFAIDPRDYRP
-629 QSRRLQSHRLAEN
+629 RRSQPSRYETS

>member
-1 MPANHS
+1 MPDPTTAS
-7 PAELLLRDMQ
+7 TLLLRHMQ
-17 GASLVIEPLT
+17 SASLVIDPT
-27 DRILY
+27 SDRILH
-32 ANPACCRLL
+32 ANPACSELL
-41 GWRLEVLLEQRA
+41 GWPMNALLTQRA
-53 SRLWAHDLGALVT
+53 SRLWAHDLGSLVT

-72 VRGQAWRN
+72 VRGHAWRD
-80 GLGLLDHNGEHLE
+80 GLGLLRRDGERLE
-93 VEISGSHL
+93 VEISGSRL
-101 QHDDGPLL
+101 QHDGATLL

-114 PRGQLDGLRG
+114 ERRRLDALRG

-133 RGLLEWQGVERI
+133 QGLLEWQGVERI
-145 FRQFERENQLILG
+145 FRQFERQNHLILG
-158 AAGEGIYGVNCNGD
+158 AAGEGIYGVNRDGE

-186 HAEDL
+186 RGEDL
-191 IGHSIHDLIH
+191 IGHNIHDLIH

-206 GNVYDGHTCPIY
+206 GSAYDGHTCPIY

-233 FWTKDGKPIP
+233 FWNKDGKPIP

-321 IHQIALVAP
+321 IHQIELVAP
-330 TSANVLITGES
+330 TGANVLITGES

-346 LIARAIHGNSGLSS
+346 LIARAIHDNSGRSR

-377 SEFFGHIRGAFTGAI
+377 SEFFGHIRGAFTGALN
-392 SDRVGRF
+392 DRVGRF

-432 ERVGDNRTRQVDVRV
+432 ERVGDTRTRQVDVRV
-447 IAATNRDLRKEVRAG
+447 IAATNRDLRQEVRAG

-487 DIPAL
+487 DIPPL
-492 AQHFLSSACRKLNR
+492 AQHFLERVCRQLNR
-506 QQPSLRLA
+506 PQPSLRLA
-514 DIQRLQAYNWPGNIR
+514 DIQHLQAYSWPGNIR

-536 RAVIISPGSRLQLDL
+536 RAVIISPGTRLRLDL
-551 PSEKTSESI
+551 PSESPDELPGPPPREQDTR
-560 AAQPAAQ
+560 
-567 ETQILT
+567 ILT
-573 QGEQRRQLRENL
+573 QGELRRQTRDNL
-585 IAALTACAGKISGK
+585 ITALSACAGKIAGAQ
-599 DGAARLL
+599 GAARLL
-606 ELKPTTLRSRLE
+606 DLKPTTLRSRLD
-618 SFAIDPRDYKP
+618 SFAIDPRDYRP
-629 QSRRLQSHRLAEN
+629 QPARRREYIATD
-642 QTPR
+642 QT

>member
-1 MPANHS
+1 MPDPNAAS
-7 PAELLLRDMQ
+7 QLLLQHMQ
-17 GASLVIEPLT
+17 SASLVIDPID
-27 DRILY
+27 DRILH
-32 ANPACCRLL
+32 ANPACCALL
-41 GWRLEVLLEQRA
+41 GWPPDELLALRA

-72 VRGQAWRN
+72 VRGNAWRD
-80 GLGLLDHNGEHLE
+80 GLGLLRRDGEHLE
-93 VEISGSHL
+93 VEIDGSRL
-101 QHDDGPLL
+101 EHDGVILL

-114 PRGQLDGLRG
+114 QRRRLDALRG

-133 RGLLEWQGVERI
+133 QGLLEWQGVERI
-145 FRQFERENQLILG
+145 FRQFERQNQLILG
-158 AAGEGIYGVNCNGD
+158 AAGEGIYGVNRNGE

-186 HAEDL
+186 RADDL
-191 IGHSIHDLIH
+191 IGHNIHDLIH

-206 GNVYDGHTCPIY
+206 GSTYDGHTCPIY

-233 FWTKDGKPIP
+233 FWNKDGKPIP
-243 VEYTSTPLRDDGELV
+243 VDYTSTPLRDDGELV

-321 IHQIALVAP
+321 IHQIELVAP
-330 TSANVLITGES
+330 TGANVLITGES

-346 LIARAIHGNSGLSS
+346 LIARAIHDNSGRSR

-377 SEFFGHIRGAFTGAI
+377 SEFFGHIRGAFTGALN
-392 SDRVGRF
+392 DRVGRF

-447 IAATNRDLRKEVRAG
+447 IAATNRDLRQEVRAG

-487 DIPAL
+487 DIPPL
-492 AQHFLSSACRKLNR
+492 AQHFLSRACRQLNR
-506 QQPSLRLA
+506 PEPSLRLA
-514 DIQRLQAYNWPGNIR
+514 DIQRLQAYSWPGNIR

-536 RAVIISPGSRLQLDL
+536 RAVIISPGTRLRLDL
-551 PSEKTSESI
+551 PNDNGNDTPSQSPVE
-560 AAQPAAQ
+560 Q
-567 ETQILT
+567 EMRIFT
-573 QGEQRRQLRENL
+573 QGEQRRQIRENL
-585 IAALTACAGKISGK
+585 IAALTACAGRISGK

-618 SFAIDPRDYKP
+618 SFAIDPRDYRP
-629 QSRRLQSHRLAEN
+629 GRSQPRRYETN

>member
-1 MPANHS
+1 MPDPNAAS
-7 PAELLLRDMQ
+7 QLLLQHMQ
-17 GASLVIEPLT
+17 SASLVIDPIH
-27 DRILY
+27 DRILH
-32 ANPACCRLL
+32 ANPACCALL
-41 GWRLEVLLEQRA
+41 GWPPDELLALRA

-72 VRGQAWRN
+72 VRGNAWRD
-80 GLGLLDHNGEHLE
+80 GLGLLRRDGEHLE
-93 VEISGSHL
+93 VEIDGSRL
-101 QHDDGPLL
+101 EHDGVILL

-114 PRGQLDGLRG
+114 QRRRLDALRG

-133 RGLLEWQGVERI
+133 QGLLEWQGVERI
-145 FRQFERENQLILG
+145 FRQFERQNQLILG
-158 AAGEGIYGVNCNGD
+158 AAGEGIYGVNRNGE

-186 HAEDL
+186 RADDL
-191 IGHSIHDLIH
+191 IGHNIHDLIH

-206 GNVYDGHTCPIY
+206 GSTYDGHTCPIY

-233 FWTKDGKPIP
+233 FWNKDGKPIP
-243 VEYTSTPLRDDGELV
+243 VDYTSTPLRDDGELV

-321 IHQIALVAP
+321 IHQIELVAP
-330 TSANVLITGES
+330 TGANVLITGES

-346 LIARAIHGNSGLSS
+346 LIARAIHDNSGRSR

-377 SEFFGHIRGAFTGAI
+377 SEFFGHIRGAFTGALN
-392 SDRVGRF
+392 DRVGRF

-447 IAATNRDLRKEVRAG
+447 IAATNRDLRQEVRAG

-487 DIPAL
+487 DIPPL
-492 AQHFLSSACRKLNR
+492 AQHFLSRACRQLNR
-506 QQPSLRLA
+506 PEPSLRLA
-514 DIQRLQAYNWPGNIR
+514 DIQRLQAYSWPGNIR

-536 RAVIISPGSRLQLDL
+536 RAVIISPGTRLRLDL
-551 PSEKTSESI
+551 PNDNGNDTPSQSPVE
-560 AAQPAAQ
+560 Q
-567 ETQILT
+567 EMRIFT
-573 QGEQRRQLRENL
+573 QGEQRRQIRENL
-585 IAALTACAGKISGK
+585 IAALTACAGRISGK

-618 SFAIDPRDYKP
+618 SFAIDPRDYRP
-629 QSRRLQSHRLAEN
+629 GRSQPRRYETN

>member
-1 MPANHS
+1 MPDPNAAS
-7 PAELLLRDMQ
+7 QLLLQHMQ
-17 GASLVIEPLT
+17 SASLVIDPIH
-27 DRILY
+27 DRILH
-32 ANPACCRLL
+32 ANPACCALL
-41 GWRLEVLLEQRA
+41 GWPLDKLLAQRA

-72 VRGQAWRN
+72 VRGNAWRD
-80 GLGLLDHNGEHLE
+80 GLGLLHHDGERLE
-93 VEISGSHL
+93 VEIDGSRL
-101 QHDDGPLL
+101 EHDGASLL

-114 PRGQLDGLRG
+114 QRRRLDALRG

-133 RGLLEWQGVERI
+133 HGLLEWQGVERI
-145 FRQFERENQLILG
+145 FRQFERQNQLILG
-158 AAGEGIYGVNCNGD
+158 AAGEGIYGVNRNGE

-186 HAEDL
+186 RADDL
-191 IGHSIHDLIH
+191 IGHNIHDLIH

-206 GNVYDGHTCPIY
+206 GSTYDGHTCPIY

-233 FWTKDGKPIP
+233 FWNKDGKPIP
-243 VEYTSTPLRDDGELV
+243 VDYTSTPLRDDGELV

-321 IHQIALVAP
+321 IHQIELVAP
-330 TSANVLITGES
+330 TGANVLITGES

-346 LIARAIHGNSGLSS
+346 LIARAIHDNSGRSR

-377 SEFFGHIRGAFTGAI
+377 SEFFGHIRGAFTGALN
-392 SDRVGRF
+392 DRVGRF

-432 ERVGDNRTRQVDVRV
+432 ERVGDTRTRQVDVRV
-447 IAATNRDLRKEVRAG
+447 IAATNRDLRQEVRAG

-487 DIPAL
+487 DIPPL
-492 AQHFLSSACRKLNR
+492 AQHFLGRACRQLNR
-506 QQPSLRLA
+506 PEPSLRLA
-514 DIQRLQAYNWPGNIR
+514 DIQRLQAYSWPGNIR

-536 RAVIISPGSRLQLDL
+536 RAVIISPGTRLRLDL
-551 PSEKTSESI
+551 PNDNGNDAPS
-560 AAQPAAQ
+560 QPPVEQ
-567 ETQILT
+567 EMRIFT
-573 QGEQRRQLRENL
+573 QGEQRRQMRENL
-585 IAALTACAGKISGK
+585 IAALKACAGRISGK

-618 SFAIDPRDYKP
+618 SFAIDPRDYRPGRSQPRGYKT
-629 QSRRLQSHRLAEN
+629 N

>member
-1 MPANHS
+1 MPDPNAAS
-7 PAELLLRDMQ
+7 QLLMQ
-17 GASLVIEPLT
+17 HMQSASLVIDAT
-27 DRILY
+27 HDRILH
-32 ANPACCRLL
+32 ANPACCALL
-41 GWRLEVLLEQRA
+41 GWPLDELLALRA

-72 VRGQAWRN
+72 VRGNAWRD
-80 GLGLLDHNGEHLE
+80 GLGLLHRDGERLE
-93 VEISGSHL
+93 VEIDGSRL
-101 QHDDGPLL
+101 EHDGASLL

-114 PRGQLDGLRG
+114 QRRRLDALRG

-133 RGLLEWQGVERI
+133 QGLLEWQGVERI
-145 FRQFERENQLILG
+145 FRQFERQNQLILG
-158 AAGEGIYGVNCNGD
+158 AAGEGIYGVNRNGE

-186 HAEDL
+186 RADDL
-191 IGHSIHDLIH
+191 IGHNIHDLIH

-206 GNVYDGHTCPIY
+206 GSMYDGHTCPIY

-233 FWTKDGKPIP
+233 FWNKAGKPIP
-243 VEYTSTPLRDDGELV
+243 VDYTSTPLRDDGELV

-321 IHQIALVAP
+321 IHQIELVAP
-330 TSANVLITGES
+330 TGANVLITGES

-346 LIARAIHGNSGLSS
+346 LIARAIHDNSGRSR

-377 SEFFGHIRGAFTGAI
+377 SEFFGHIRGAFTGALN
-392 SDRVGRF
+392 DRVGRF

-432 ERVGDNRTRQVDVRV
+432 ERVGDTRTRQVDVRV
-447 IAATNRDLRKEVRAG
+447 IAATNRDLRQEVRAG

-487 DIPAL
+487 DIPPL
-492 AQHFLSSACRKLNR
+492 AQHFLSRACRQLNR
-506 QQPSLRLA
+506 PEPSLRLA
-514 DIQRLQAYNWPGNIR
+514 DIQRLQAYSWPGNIR

-536 RAVIISPGSRLQLDL
+536 RAVIISPGTRLRLDL
-551 PSEKTSESI
+551 PNDNGNDVPS
-560 AAQPAAQ
+560 QPQVEQ
-567 ETQILT
+567 EMRIFT
-573 QGEQRRQLRENL
+573 QGEQRQQMRENL
-585 IAALTACAGKISGK
+585 IAALKACAGRISGK

-618 SFAIDPRDYKP
+618 SFAIDPRDYRP
-629 QSRRLQSHRLAEN
+629 RRSQPRRYETS

>member
-1 MPANHS
+1 MPDPNAAS
-7 PAELLLRDMQ
+7 QLLLQHMQ
-17 GASLVIEPLT
+17 SASLVIDPIHDL
-27 DRILY
+27 ILH
-32 ANPACCRLL
+32 ANPACCALL
-41 GWRLEVLLEQRA
+41 GWPLDELLALRA
-53 SRLWAHDLGALVT
+53 SRLCAHDLGALVT

-72 VRGQAWRN
+72 VRGNAWRD
-80 GLGLLDHNGEHLE
+80 GLELLHRDGERLK
-93 VEISGSHL
+93 VEIDGSRL
-101 QHDDGPLL
+101 THDGTTLL

-114 PRGQLDGLRG
+114 QRRRLDALRG

-133 RGLLEWQGVERI
+133 QGLLEWQGVERI
-145 FRQFERENQLILG
+145 FRQFERQNQLILG
-158 AAGEGIYGVNCNGD
+158 AAGEGIYGVNRNGE

-186 HAEDL
+186 RADDL
-191 IGHSIHDLIH
+191 IGHNIHDLIH

-206 GNVYDGHTCPIY
+206 GSTYDGHTCPIY

-233 FWTKDGKPIP
+233 FWNKDGKPIP
-243 VEYTSTPLRDDGELV
+243 VDYTSTPLRDDGELV

-321 IHQIALVAP
+321 IHQIELVAP
-330 TSANVLITGES
+330 TGANVLITGES

-346 LIARAIHGNSGLSS
+346 LIARAIHDNSGRSR

-377 SEFFGHIRGAFTGAI
+377 SEFFGHIRGAFTGALN
-392 SDRVGRF
+392 DRVGRF

-432 ERVGDNRTRQVDVRV
+432 ERVGDTRTRQVDVRV
-447 IAATNRDLRKEVRAG
+447 IAATNRDLRQEVRAG

-487 DIPAL
+487 DIPPL
-492 AQHFLSSACRKLNR
+492 AQHFLSRACRQLNR
-506 QQPSLRLA
+506 PEPSLRLA
-514 DIQRLQAYNWPGNIR
+514 DIQRLQAYSWPGNIR

-536 RAVIISPGSRLQLDL
+536 RAVIISPGTRLRLDL
-551 PSEKTSESI
+551 PNDSGNDAPS
-560 AAQPAAQ
+560 QPQVEQ
-567 ETQILT
+567 EMRIFT
-573 QGEQRRQLRENL
+573 QGEQRRQMRENL
-585 IAALTACAGKISGK
+585 IAALKACAGRISGK

-618 SFAIDPRDYKP
+618 SFAIDPRDYRP
-629 QSRRLQSHRLAEN
+629 RRSQPRRYETS

>member
-1 MPANHS
+1 MPDPNAAS
-7 PAELLLRDMQ
+7 QLLLQHMQ
-17 GASLVIEPLT
+17 SASLVIDPIH
-27 DRILY
+27 DRTLH
-32 ANPACCRLL
+32 ANPACCALL
-41 GWRLEVLLEQRA
+41 GWPLDELLAQRA
-53 SRLWAHDLGALVT
+53 SSLWAHDLGALVT

-72 VRGQAWRN
+72 VRGNAWRD
-80 GLGLLDHNGEHLE
+80 GLGLLHRDGERLE
-93 VEISGSHL
+93 VEIDGSRL
-101 QHDDGPLL
+101 EHDGASLL

-114 PRGQLDGLRG
+114 QRRRLDALRG

-133 RGLLEWQGVERI
+133 QGLLEWQGVERI
-145 FRQFERENQLILG
+145 FRQFERQNQLILG
-158 AAGEGIYGVNCNGD
+158 AAGEGIYGVNRNGE

-186 HAEDL
+186 RADDL
-191 IGHSIHDLIH
+191 IGHNIHDLIH

-206 GNVYDGHTCPIY
+206 GSTYDGHTCPIY

-233 FWTKDGKPIP
+233 FWNKDGKPIP
-243 VEYTSTPLRDDGELV
+243 VDYTSTPLRDDGELV

-321 IHQIALVAP
+321 IHQIELVAP
-330 TSANVLITGES
+330 TGANVLITGES

-346 LIARAIHGNSGLSS
+346 LIARAIHDNSGRSR

-377 SEFFGHIRGAFTGAI
+377 SEFFGHIRGAFTGALN
-392 SDRVGRF
+392 DRVGRF

-447 IAATNRDLRKEVRAG
+447 IAATNRDLRQEVRAG

-487 DIPAL
+487 DIPPL
-492 AQHFLSSACRKLNR
+492 AQHFLSRACRQLNR
-506 QQPSLRLA
+506 PEPSLRLA
-514 DIQRLQAYNWPGNIR
+514 DIQRLQAYSWPGNIR

-536 RAVIISPGSRLQLDL
+536 RAVIISPGTRLRLDL
-551 PSEKTSESI
+551 PNDNGNEVPS
-560 AAQPAAQ
+560 QPPAEQ
-567 ETQILT
+567 EMRIFT
-573 QGEQRRQLRENL
+573 QGEQRRQMRENL
-585 IAALTACAGKISGK
+585 IAALTACAGRISGK

-618 SFAIDPRDYKP
+618 SFAIDPRDYRP
-629 QSRRLQSHRLAEN
+629 GRSQPRGYETN

>member
-1 MPANHS
+1 MPDSTTASHLLVQHMHS
-7 PAELLLRDMQ
+7 
-17 GASLVIEPLT
+17 ASLLIDPAADL
-27 DRILY
+27 ILQ
-32 ANPACCRLL
+32 ANPACCDLL
-41 GWRLEVLLEQRA
+41 GWPMHALLAQRA

-72 VRGQAWRN
+72 ARGHAWRDS
-80 GLGLLDHNGEHLE
+80 LGLLSQDGERRE

-101 QHDDGPLL
+101 QHDGVALL

-114 PRGQLDGLRG
+114 ERRRLDALRG

-145 FRQFERENQLILG
+145 FRQFERQNQLILG
-158 AAGEGIYGVNCNGD
+158 AAGEGIYGVNRNGE

-186 HAEDL
+186 RAEDL
-191 IGHSIHDLIH
+191 IGHSIHQLIH

-206 GNVYDGHTCPIY
+206 GSAYDGHTCPIY

-233 FWTKDGKPIP
+233 FWNKDGKPIP

-321 IHQIALVAP
+321 IHQIELVAP
-330 TSANVLITGES
+330 TGANVLISGES

-346 LIARAIHGNSGLSS
+346 LIARAIHDNSGRSR

-377 SEFFGHIRGAFTGAI
+377 SEFFGHIRGAFTGALN
-392 SDRVGRF
+392 DRVGRF

-432 ERVGDNRTRQVDVRV
+432 ERVGDTRTRQVDVRV
-447 IAATNRDLRKEVRAG
+447 IAATNRDLPQEVRAG

-476 IESAPLRQRPE
+476 IESAPLRQRTD
-487 DIPAL
+487 DIALL
-492 AQHFLSSACRKLNR
+492 AQHFLGRVCRQLNR
-506 QQPSLRLA
+506 PEPSLRLA
-514 DIQRLQAYNWPGNIR
+514 DIQRLQAYSWPGNIR

-536 RAVIISPGSRLQLDL
+536 RAVIISPGTRLRLDL
-551 PSEKTSESI
+551 PSDAPAEPLTPI
-560 AAQPAAQ
+560 AREQ
-567 ETQILT
+567 EARILT
-573 QGEQRRQLRENL
+573 QGEQRRQMRDNL
-585 IAALTACAGKISGK
+585 IAALSACAGRISGK
-599 DGAARLL
+599 EGAARLL

-618 SFAIDPRDYKP
+618 SFAIDPRDYRP
-629 QSRRLQSHRLAEN
+629 QPRRSRAN

>member
-1 MPANHS
+1 MPDPNTAS
-7 PAELLLRDMQ
+7 QLLLHHMQ
-17 GASLVIEPLT
+17 SASLVIDPT
-27 DRILY
+27 YDRILH
-32 ANPACCRLL
+32 ANPACCALL
-41 GWRLEVLLEQRA
+41 GWQLEELLALRA
-53 SRLWAHDLGALVT
+53 SHLWAHDLGSLVT
-66 FTEEVQ
+66 FTEEAQ
-72 VRGQAWRN
+72 VRGHAWRD
-80 GLGLLDHNGEHLE
+80 GLGLLRRDGERLE
-93 VEISGSHL
+93 VEIDSCRLEHQGA
-101 QHDDGPLL
+101 PLL
-109 GLLIQ
+109 GLLIHQ
-114 PRGQLDGLRG
+114 RRRLDALRG

-133 RGLLEWQGVERI
+133 QGLLEWQGVERI
-145 FRQFERENQLILG
+145 FRQFERQNQLILG
-158 AAGEGIYGVNCNGD
+158 AAGEGIYGVNRKGE

-186 HAEDL
+186 RADDL
-191 IGHSIHDLIH
+191 IGHNIHDLIH

-206 GNVYDGHTCPIY
+206 GSTYDGHTCPIY

-233 FWTKDGKPIP
+233 FWNKDGKPIP
-243 VEYTSTPLRDDGELV
+243 VDYTSTPLRDDGELV

-321 IHQIALVAP
+321 IHQIELVAP
-330 TSANVLITGES
+330 TGANVLITGES

-346 LIARAIHGNSGLSS
+346 LIARAIHDNSERSR

-377 SEFFGHIRGAFTGAI
+377 SEFFGHIRGAFTGALN
-392 SDRVGRF
+392 DRVGRF

-432 ERVGDNRTRQVDVRV
+432 ERVGDTRTRQVDVRV
-447 IAATNRDLRKEVRAG
+447 IAATNRDLRQEVRAG

-487 DIPAL
+487 DIPPL
-492 AQHFLSSACRKLNR
+492 AQHFLSRVCRQLNR
-506 QQPSLRLA
+506 TEPSLRLA
-514 DIQRLQAYNWPGNIR
+514 DIQRLQAYSWPGNIR

-536 RAVIISPGSRLQLDL
+536 RAVIISPGSRLRLDL
-551 PSEKTSESI
+551 PNDSSSEAVSQRAPE
-560 AAQPAAQ
+560 Q
-567 ETQILT
+567 EMRILT
-573 QGEQRRQLRENL
+573 QGEQRRQMRENL
-585 IAALTACAGKISGK
+585 IAALSACAGRISGK

-618 SFAIDPRDYKP
+618 SFAIDPRDYRP
-629 QSRRLQSHRLAEN
+629 GRSQPRRYETN

>member
-1 MPANHS
+1 MPDPNAAS
-7 PAELLLRDMQ
+7 QLLMQ
-17 GASLVIEPLT
+17 HMQSASLVIDAT
-27 DRILY
+27 HDRILH
-32 ANPACCRLL
+32 ANPACCALL
-41 GWRLEVLLEQRA
+41 GWPLDELLALRA

-72 VRGQAWRN
+72 VRGNAWRD
-80 GLGLLDHNGEHLE
+80 GLGLLHRDGERLE
-93 VEISGSHL
+93 VEIDGSRL
-101 QHDDGPLL
+101 EHDDVSLL

-114 PRGQLDGLRG
+114 QRRRLDALRG

-133 RGLLEWQGVERI
+133 QGLLEWQGVERI
-145 FRQFERENQLILG
+145 FRQFERQNQLILG
-158 AAGEGIYGVNCNGD
+158 AAGEGIYGVNRNGE

-186 HAEDL
+186 RADDL
-191 IGHSIHDLIH
+191 IGHNIHDLIH

-206 GNVYDGHTCPIY
+206 GSMYDGHTCPIY

-233 FWTKDGKPIP
+233 FWNKDGKPIP
-243 VEYTSTPLRDDGELV
+243 VDYTSTPLRDDGELV

-321 IHQIALVAP
+321 IHQIELVAP
-330 TSANVLITGES
+330 TGANVLITGES

-346 LIARAIHGNSGLSS
+346 LIARAIHDNSGRSR

-377 SEFFGHIRGAFTGAI
+377 SEFFGHIRGAFTGALN
-392 SDRVGRF
+392 DRVGRF

-432 ERVGDNRTRQVDVRV
+432 ERVGDTRTRQVDVRV
-447 IAATNRDLRKEVRAG
+447 IAATNRDLRQEVRAG

-487 DIPAL
+487 DIPPL
-492 AQHFLSSACRKLNR
+492 AQHFLSRACRQLNR
-506 QQPSLRLA
+506 PEPSLRLA
-514 DIQRLQAYNWPGNIR
+514 DIQRLQAYSWPGNIR

-536 RAVIISPGSRLQLDL
+536 RAVIISPGTRLRLDL
-551 PSEKTSESI
+551 PNDNGNDVPS
-560 AAQPAAQ
+560 QPQVEQ
-567 ETQILT
+567 EMRIFT
-573 QGEQRRQLRENL
+573 QGEQRQQMRENL
-585 IAALTACAGKISGK
+585 IAALKACAGRISGK

-618 SFAIDPRDYKP
+618 SFAIDPRDYRP
-629 QSRRLQSHRLAEN
+629 RRSQPRRYETS

>member
-1 MPANHS
+1 MPDPNAAS
-7 PAELLLRDMQ
+7 QLLLQRMQ
-17 GASLVIEPLT
+17 SASLVIDPT
-27 DRILY
+27 CDRILH
-32 ANPACCRLL
+32 ANPACCALL
-41 GWRLEVLLEQRA
+41 GWPQEELLTLRA

-72 VRGQAWRN
+72 VRGNAWRD
-80 GLGLLDHNGEHLE
+80 GLGLLRRDGEPLE
-93 VEISGSHL
+93 VEIDGSRLEHE
-101 QHDDGPLL
+101 GASLL

-114 PRGQLDGLRG
+114 QRRRLDALRG

-133 RGLLEWQGVERI
+133 QGLLEWQGVERI
-145 FRQFERENQLILG
+145 FRQFERQNQLILG
-158 AAGEGIYGVNCNGD
+158 AAGEGIYGVNRNGE

-186 HAEDL
+186 RADDL
-191 IGHSIHDLIH
+191 IGHNIHDLIH

-206 GNVYDGHTCPIY
+206 GSTYDGHTCPIY

-233 FWTKDGKPIP
+233 FWNKDGKPIP
-243 VEYTSTPLRDDGELV
+243 VDYTSTPLRDDGELV

-321 IHQIALVAP
+321 IHQIELVAP
-330 TSANVLITGES
+330 TGANVLITGES

-346 LIARAIHGNSGLSS
+346 LIARAIHDNSGRSR

-377 SEFFGHIRGAFTGAI
+377 SEFFGHIRGAFTGALN
-392 SDRVGRF
+392 DRVGRF

-432 ERVGDNRTRQVDVRV
+432 ERVGDTRTRQVDVRV
-447 IAATNRDLRKEVRAG
+447 IAATNRDLRQEVCAG

-487 DIPAL
+487 DIPPL
-492 AQHFLSSACRKLNR
+492 AQHFLSRACRQLNR
-506 QQPSLRLA
+506 PEPSLRLA
-514 DIQRLQAYNWPGNIR
+514 DIQRLQAYSWPGNIR

-536 RAVIISPGSRLQLDL
+536 RAVIISPGTRLRLDL
-551 PSEKTSESI
+551 PNDSGNDAPS
-560 AAQPAAQ
+560 QPQVEQ
-567 ETQILT
+567 EMRIFT
-573 QGEQRRQLRENL
+573 QGEQRRQMRENL
-585 IAALTACAGKISGK
+585 IAALTACAGRISGK

-618 SFAIDPRDYKP
+618 SFAIDPRDYRP
-629 QSRRLQSHRLAEN
+629 PRSQPRRYETS